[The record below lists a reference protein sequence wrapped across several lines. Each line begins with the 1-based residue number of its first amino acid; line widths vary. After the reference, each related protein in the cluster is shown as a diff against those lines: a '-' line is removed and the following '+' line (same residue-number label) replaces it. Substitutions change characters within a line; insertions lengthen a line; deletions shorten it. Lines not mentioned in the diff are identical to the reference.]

1 MRVFAARRRL
11 VPLPS
16 ANPVTAPVPRGR
28 FITFEGV
35 DGAGKS
41 THVAPLAAAIEA
53 RGVRVV
59 TTREPGGTP
68 LGEALRALLLERP
81 MTHETETLLMFAARR
96 EHVATVIAPA
106 LAQGA
111 WVLCDRFTDA
121 TFAYQGGGHGVSP
134 DFIAALARSVH
145 GDCKPDLTILFDV
158 PPSVSRERRAR
169 AEREGR
175 TLDKFER
182 EVQAFFDRVRA
193 TYLARAKAEPARFRV
208 VDATRPVADV
218 RAQLAA
224 IVAAP

>member
-1 MRVFAARRRL
+1 M
-11 VPLPS
+11 
-16 ANPVTAPVPRGR
+16 TAPAHRGR

-41 THVAPLAAAIEA
+41 THMGPLAAAIEA
-53 RGVRVV
+53 LGHRVV
-59 TTREPGGTP
+59 RTREPGGTP

-121 TFAYQGGGHGVSP
+121 TFAYQGGGHGVAH
-134 DFIAALARSVH
+134 DFIAALAARVH
-145 GDCKPDLTILFDV
+145 GDCNPDLTLLFDV
-158 PPSVSRERRAR
+158 PPAVSRERLAR

-182 EVQAFFDRVRA
+182 EAQAFFDRVRA
-193 TYLARAKAEPARFRV
+193 TYLARAKADPSRFRV
-208 VDATRPVADV
+208 IDSTQPVADV
-218 RAQLAA
+218 SAQLAA
-224 IVAAP
+224 YVAAL